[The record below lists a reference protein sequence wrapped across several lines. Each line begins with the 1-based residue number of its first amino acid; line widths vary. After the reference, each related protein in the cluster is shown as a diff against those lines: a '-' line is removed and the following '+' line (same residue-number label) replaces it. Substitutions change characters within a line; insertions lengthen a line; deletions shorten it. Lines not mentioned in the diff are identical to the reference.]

1 MGGGLTFLSKKRF
14 NPANFSNQKRV
25 WEAQQQ
31 KIEEEK
37 RLKEREDQLKKERG
51 ETEMAIIMGG
61 KAGGAKQSLRFM
73 YAPPPGVTAGG
84 EVGRSDSHTFCMNQG
99 GNNVTFSGSGKSDEK
114 DDFYSPSAGDDPATA
129 QFRLMLAGATSAADN
144 NTYPYDNRDHN
155 NNGEIP
161 IHVEQPSTDVSVAV
175 KAPVVID
182 NRTKLEKEVGK
193 LASSRTIPTLS
204 EQMERFPQL
213 KHAPI
218 AVKRT
223 GSKVADAAGNTVSVD
238 NVMSVHFK
246 PMGATLRNV
255 KCFKCGIWGHSVGDR
270 ECKLSGWNPFDG
282 SRPSFLKNSNDTE
295 SSCNRQPLEV
305 SDQQKVVVEG
315 ELKEKSRK
323 LEIQRKRHYDS
334 EDSQSQ
340 VSSSQESSIEHHKK
354 RRRERPRKSKHSKR
368 HGNAIDADSHSS
380 ATSSSSS
387 LHRHRYKKK
396 RKNNRMIRQSKH
408 EKRKEKKQR

>member
-37 RLKEREDQLKKERG
+37 RLKEREDLLKKERG
-51 ETEMAIIMGG
+51 ETELAIIMGG

-73 YAPPPGVTAGG
+73 YAPPPGVTSG
-84 EVGRSDSHTFCMNQG
+84 EVGRSDSHPFLNRG
-99 GNNVTFSGSGKSDEK
+99 DVTVNGKSD
-114 DDFYSPSAGDDPATA
+114 DQGDLCSPSAGDDPATA
-129 QFRLMLAGATSAADN
+129 QFRLMLAGATSAAD
-144 NTYPYDNRDHN
+144 THN
-155 NNGEIP
+155 DNGEIP
-161 IHVEQPSTDVSVAV
+161 VHVEQTSTEVSASV

-282 SRPSFLKNSNDTE
+282 SRPSFLQKNNDSE
-295 SSCNRQPLEV
+295 SSRNRQPLETL
-305 SDQQKVVVEG
+305 DQTNEAEEG
-315 ELKEKSRK
+315 ELKDKSRK
-323 LEIQRKRHYDS
+323 HDMHRKRQYDS

-340 VSSSQESSIEHHKK
+340 VSSSQDSSMEYHRK
-354 RRRERPRKSKHSKR
+354 RRRERPRNTKDSHR
-368 HGNAIDADSHSS
+368 HDDNIDADSHSS
-380 ATSSSSS
+380 ATSSSLS
-387 LHRHRYKKK
+387 LHRRKHKRKKK
-396 RKNNRMIRQSKH
+396 KERMKRRSKH
-408 EKRKEKKQR
+408 EKRKERKQR

>member
-84 EVGRSDSHTFCMNQG
+84 ELGKSDSHTFGMNRG
-99 GNNVTFSGSGKSDEK
+99 GNNVTFRDNGKSDEK
-114 DDFYSPSAGDDPATA
+114 GDFFSPSAGDDPATA
-129 QFRLMLAGATSAADN
+129 QFRLMLAGTTSAADN
-144 NTYPYDNRDHN
+144 HTSYPC

-161 IHVEQPSTDVSVAV
+161 IHVEHPLTDVSASV

-193 LASSRTIPTLS
+193 LASSRTMPTLS

-282 SRPSFLKNSNDTE
+282 SRPSFPKNSNDTE
-295 SSCNRQPLEV
+295 SSCNRQPLQV
-305 SDQQKVVVEG
+305 SDPQKLVEGG
-315 ELKEKSRK
+315 ELKEKSKK
-323 LEIQRKRHYDS
+323 LELHRKRHYDS
-334 EDSQSQ
+334 EEDSQSQ
-340 VSSSQESSIEHHKK
+340 VSSSQESSMEHHKK
-354 RRRERPRKSKHSKR
+354 RRRERPRKSKDSKR
-368 HGNAIDADSHSS
+368 HDNAIDADSYSS

-387 LHRHRYKKK
+387 LHRRRYKKK
-396 RKNNRMIRQSKH
+396 KKKDRMKRRSKH